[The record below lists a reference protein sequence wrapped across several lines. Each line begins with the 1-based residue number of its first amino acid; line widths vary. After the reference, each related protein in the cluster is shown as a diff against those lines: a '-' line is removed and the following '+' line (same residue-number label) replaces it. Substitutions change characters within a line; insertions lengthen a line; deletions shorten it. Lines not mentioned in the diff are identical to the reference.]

1 MRVGRRIVA
10 GVVVSGIL
18 LTGSATLANAQ
29 QADSGAAGVT
39 TLSVEGQQGVVGAI
53 MRAIKKF
60 GQPVWNKCVAAVK
73 GGWHAFKKWYDGLP
87 APVRWAIRA
96 ASPAMDLYEI
106 FQALSEAIG

>member
-10 GVVVSGIL
+10 GAVISGIM

-29 QADSGAAGVT
+29 QADSRAAGVT
-39 TLSVEGQQGVVGAI
+39 TLSVEGEQGISAI
-53 MRAIKKF
+53 IRAIKKF
-60 GQPVWNKCVAAVK
+60 GAPVWNKCVTAVK

-106 FQALSEAIG
+106 FQALSQAIG